1 VTSRPYVLLSCAASI
16 DCFIDD
22 TTASRLLLSND
33 TDFDRVDEVRVG
45 CDAILVGAAAIRK
58 DNPRLLVR
66 SRARQDA
73 RTARGTTPTP
83 VKVTITGH
91 GDLDPAAKFFAAG
104 DTAKIV
110 YAASPALDKA
120 RERVGAVATVIDAG
134 NPADLHR
141 VLDDLPARGIGRL
154 MVEGGGTTHTQF
166 LAAGLADEL
175 HLVIARSSS
184 ATHEPRASSM
194 TAHSRGT
201 PATAPGWPTSPRS
214 TMSSCSGTPCPT
226 GTAGTEPGL
235 PPGPGSAGQARAK
248 ASAWASWS
256 TRPRPARCSASLSA
270 STVSSVTRN
279 GPAAAADAV
288 TSRAR
293 TDRWPSNGAPGASSH
308 ASQAARRA
316 ARPAAPHP
324 PP

>member
-1 VTSRPYVLLSCAASI
+1 MTSRPYVLLSCAASI
-16 DCFIDD
+16 DGYIDD

-141 VLDDLPARGIGRL
+141 VLDDLHARGIGRL
-154 MVEGGGTTHTQF
+154 MVEGGGTTHTQVP
-166 LAAGLADEL
+166 G
-175 HLVIARSSS
+175 
-184 ATHEPRASSM
+184 
-194 TAHSRGT
+194 RGT
-201 PATAPGWPTSPRS
+201 G
-214 TMSSCSGTPCPT
+214 
-226 GTAGTEPGL
+226 
-235 PPGPGSAGQARAK
+235 
-248 ASAWASWS
+248 
-256 TRPRPARCSASLSA
+256 
-270 STVSSVTRN
+270 
-279 GPAAAADAV
+279 
-288 TSRAR
+288 
-293 TDRWPSNGAPGASSH
+293 
-308 ASQAARRA
+308 RRA
-316 ARPAAPHP
+316 APGHRPFFVGDARAPRFVNDGTFPWNPGHRARLADVTQIDDVVLLRYALSDRYDGH
-324 PP
+324 